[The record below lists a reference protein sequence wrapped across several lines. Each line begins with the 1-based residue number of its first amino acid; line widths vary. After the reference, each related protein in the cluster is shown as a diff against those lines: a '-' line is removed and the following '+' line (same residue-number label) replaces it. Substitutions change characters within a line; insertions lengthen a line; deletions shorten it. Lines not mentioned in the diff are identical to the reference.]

1 MEFSEQE
8 LADLEMLARVEL
20 SESEWNRCRQAFQN
34 VLDLAASLQA
44 IDTEEVEPM
53 ISPIHLMNVM
63 REDEIRPGLER
74 EEALAQA
81 TETESGCFKVP
92 RIL

>member
-8 LADLEMLARVEL
+8 LSDLEILARVNL

-44 IDTEEVEPM
+44 IDTEGVEPM
-53 ISPIHLMNVM
+53 ISPVSLVNVM
-63 REDEIRPGLER
+63 REDEVRTGLDR
-74 EEALAQA
+74 DEALAQA
-81 TETESGCFKVP
+81 METEAGCYKVP